1 MGFILT
7 TRFTIDNAK
16 QTLTAANRRA
26 ENQTILIE
34 VAIVFIIPFYRF
46 TVSWPRLMLVNDI
59 NLARF
64 FAWARPKAL
73 PELEARL
80 KTDPTLDPN
89 WTFSDIMQKLLEE
102 YRSLQQHQ
110 PPSDLA
116 AVDELRSGP

>member
-1 MGFILT
+1 
-7 TRFTIDNAK
+7 
-16 QTLTAANRRA
+16 
-26 ENQTILIE
+26 
-34 VAIVFIIPFYRF
+34 
-46 TVSWPRLMLVNDI
+46 MLVNDI

-64 FAWARPKAL
+64 FAWARPRAL

-102 YRSLQQHQ
+102 YQSLQQDQ

-116 AVDELRSGP
+116 IVDELRSGP